1 MATAPLLLCR
11 GVSVLTGYELT
22 SLGHSHL
29 ETLCHLKQWAEE
41 HMSDGDKARASDRR
55 ANVE

>member
-1 MATAPLLLCR
+1 
-11 GVSVLTGYELT
+11 VLTGYELT

-29 ETLCHLKQWAEE
+29 ETLCHRKQWAEE